1 MQLIKNTKL
10 FENFMAMLVL
20 QVSNYV
26 FPFLTIPYLSRTL
39 STTHYGVVL
48 FALSITSYLGLVCD
62 YGFGLTATRDASKS
76 RDNPAEINLLLS
88 SVTVIKFLL
97 FIVMFVGAIL
107 YILFNPYYRHD
118 YIIYC
123 ATFLSIIYN
132 VFFPAWLF
140 QGLEKMRYITFVNV
154 IMRLISVALIF
165 SCVHNDRDYVLIPL
179 LNLVPVV
186 CGIIYIQYVLHKKLF
201 ISYLVPNISQLL
213 FQIRQGWHIFLS
225 TIIGSFYATSNS
237 FMLGLFTHNVTYV
250 AYYANAEK
258 IVTAMNSVYGA
269 FFSALFPQAV
279 KLLAEDR
286 VNGILYIK
294 KKIWQTAILSLFI
307 SLIIFVLAKM
317 IVLFLLGSKYLPT
330 VNVLRILIFV
340 PVVIC
345 ISNLLVI
352 QTIIPLGHERI
363 LPRLYAGSSLLYL
376 LLTYFLV
383 PKYAYIGMAIS
394 VLIVELVVITIAY
407 WFLKFKKIL

>member
-213 FQIRQGWHIFLS
+213 FQIRQGWHIFCQRLS
-225 TIIGSFYATSNS
+225 VV
-237 FMLGLFTHNVTYV
+237 FMQPQIALCLGYLHIMLLMSRIMLML
-250 AYYANAEK
+250 K
-258 IVTAMNSVYGA
+258 
-269 FFSALFPQAV
+269 
-279 KLLAEDR
+279 KLLQ
-286 VNGILYIK
+286 L
-294 KKIWQTAILSLFI
+294 
-307 SLIIFVLAKM
+307 
-317 IVLFLLGSKYLPT
+317 
-330 VNVLRILIFV
+330 
-340 PVVIC
+340 
-345 ISNLLVI
+345 
-352 QTIIPLGHERI
+352 
-363 LPRLYAGSSLLYL
+363 
-376 LLTYFLV
+376 
-383 PKYAYIGMAIS
+383 
-394 VLIVELVVITIAY
+394 
-407 WFLKFKKIL
+407 